1 MALAKGSVNP
11 LNVLGVRRLSFIPS
25 HFAKMHVN
33 NGASVQ
39 KIEHWIY
46 TNLNS
51 RYSICKRHKVIE
63 EKITEVSLIGIEDPQ
78 EITMLILACPYF
90 NN

>member
-1 MALAKGSVNP
+1 MALATGSVNP
-11 LNVLGVRRLSFIPS
+11 LNVLGVRRLSFIPK
-25 HFAKMHVN
+25 HFTKIHVN
-33 NGASVQ
+33 NGVSIQ

-51 RYSICKRHKVIE
+51 RYSVCKSYKVID
-63 EKITEVSLIGIEDPQ
+63 EKITEVSLIGMEDPQ

>member
-11 LNVLGVRRLSFIPS
+11 LNVLGVRRLNFIPK
-25 HFAKMHVN
+25 HFAKIHVN
-33 NGASVQ
+33 NGVSIQ

-51 RYSICKRHKVIE
+51 RYGICKSYKVID
-63 EKITEVSLIGIEDPQ
+63 EKITEVSLIGMEDPQ